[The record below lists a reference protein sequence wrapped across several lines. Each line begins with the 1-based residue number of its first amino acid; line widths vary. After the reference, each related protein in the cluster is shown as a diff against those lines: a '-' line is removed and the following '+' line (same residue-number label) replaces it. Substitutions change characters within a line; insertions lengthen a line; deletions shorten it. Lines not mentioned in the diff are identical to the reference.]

1 MEELVKSLVSLA
13 DRVSKRL
20 KYAHFPYVNKALAE
34 RKETTSQPLR
44 ILDVGCGPGNL
55 SAFCRNAAEYEWYGL
70 DLWEHELRQ
79 AAEKKV
85 YKGLLQVN
93 LVHGLPFRNH
103 SFDIIVCSEVL
114 MYLPNAAEILAEFHR
129 VLVTEGKVFVHN
141 PISWLPQLSAG
152 LKKTLRR
159 VYREKGAVILDKQT
173 AVHGGRRVCRVTYY
187 SLRSLQHE
195 VSDAN
200 FQITDVAGFR
210 LFRNRIR
217 LMTRLEDFDWYHR
230 LVRAI
235 VGRYPAMATD
245 VLVVGTKK

>member
-1 MEELVKSLVSLA
+1 MGESVKELVSLA
-13 DRVSKRL
+13 DRVSRRL
-20 KYAHFPYVNKALAE
+20 KYAHFPYVSKALSE
-34 RKETTSQPLR
+34 TKESADRPLR

-55 SAFCRNAAEYEWYGL
+55 SEFCTNSVQHEWYGL
-70 DLWEHELRQ
+70 DLWAHELRQ

-85 YKGLLQVN
+85 YKALFQVN
-93 LVHGLPFRNH
+93 LVHGLPFRDD

-114 MYLPNAAEILAEFHR
+114 MYLPNAAEILAEFYR
-129 VLVTEGKVFVHN
+129 VLVPEGKVFVHN

-152 LKKTLRR
+152 LKKTLRC
-159 VYREKGAVILDKQT
+159 VYREKGAVVLDTQT
-173 AVHGGRRVCRVTYY
+173 AVQGGTRVCRVTYY
-187 SLRSLQHE
+187 SLRSLQRE
-195 VSDAN
+195 VSGAN

-217 LMTRLEDFDWYHR
+217 FMTRLENFDWYHR
-230 LVRAI
+230 MVRAI